1 MTWHLER
8 VIASV
13 PASSV
18 ASPCAGLLIDAPA
31 PLWGQRAAAQAGP
44 GVLWLGWIAPA
55 RWGTVFVDVHVCRL
69 VQAGVGIL

>member
-1 MTWHLER
+1 MPLSH
-8 VIASV
+8 
-13 PASSV
+13 V
-18 ASPCAGLLIDAPA
+18 ASPHAVLLLDAPA